1 MRVAVLSFL
10 IWLVATATVVFLA
23 WLAFPADVPS
33 QMFFGRLLFVA
44 WLVTAN
50 KVPSLMMIWVAR
62 RSSRSRYAAVL
73 GSLHILTF
81 IYSVMAAFVLIAH
94 VVGLPFFAQSTWHLS
109 IQVVLLAAAALIG
122 LCIALAVEA
131 GVERRREP

>member
-23 WLAFPADVPS
+23 WLTFPADVPS
-33 QMFFGRLLFVA
+33 PVYVGRLLFAA

-50 KVPSLMMIWVAR
+50 KVPSLMVVWVAR
-62 RSSRSRYAAVL
+62 RNSTSRYGAVL
-73 GSLHILTF
+73 GALHILTF
-81 IYSVMAAFVLIAH
+81 VYSVIAALVLVAH
-94 VVGLPFFAQSTWHLS
+94 IVGIPFFGQSTWHLAV
-109 IQVVLLAAAALIG
+109 QVVLLAAVLLIG

-131 GVERRREP
+131 GVERR